1 MRVFEMKKLNLI
13 LITLLSTLL
22 IVSTASAE
30 DKLKPILDSIYNA
43 IKALVDKTGGIIFS
57 IFPSLQN
64 SIEGILN
71 SIDNFLPFMKDFHW
85 VYYILIFIA
94 IIAILAELWHMS
106 RYYIINSISGIIF
119 LLILIHVVGVEIQ
132 VTLPVLVL
140 IVLFG
145 IPGVLLILIL
155 HYLGIYL

>member
-1 MRVFEMKKLNLI
+1 MKILNPI
-13 LITLLSTLL
+13 LISLSALL
-22 IVSTASAE
+22 ITPTVSAE
-30 DKLKPILDSIYNA
+30 DKLKPVLDSIYNA

-71 SIDNFLPFMKDFHW
+71 SIDKFLPFMKDFHW

-94 IIAILAELWHMS
+94 IIAILAELWRMS
-106 RYYIINSISGIIF
+106 EYYIINSISGIIF
-119 LLILIHVVGVEIQ
+119 LLILIHIFGVEIH
-132 VTLPVLVL
+132 VTLPVLIL

-145 IPGVLLILIL
+145 IPGVLLITLL
-155 HYLGIYL
+155 HYMGIHL